1 MEPTRACTSARF
13 GEAHPQREDGL
24 PRSVPTGR
32 KWAAAPALEA
42 EDTESHGSRFL
53 RTVYST
59 YRHLVTSGDDT
70 YLSMADPLTTVK
82 QATAR
87 RSAANA
93 SWREAIREAHAAGAS
108 LRQIAAAAGVSH
120 VRILQVVRQRKAAN

>member
-1 MEPTRACTSARF
+1 
-13 GEAHPQREDGL
+13 
-24 PRSVPTGR
+24 
-32 KWAAAPALEA
+32 
-42 EDTESHGSRFL
+42 
-53 RTVYST
+53 
-59 YRHLVTSGDDT
+59 
-70 YLSMADPLTTVK
+70 MADPLTTVK